1 MLWYKCWLE
10 TRWRF
15 LIGLAVLAC
24 SAAGVVLFW
33 PKLMGLLP
41 LASSIDVGGEIGRRI
56 KESVEVSR
64 EYRGYIW
71 SQWFGEKAT
80 ELGTLAA
87 VVLGVGG
94 LLSRPSALFTLSLPI
109 SRNRLFATR
118 AAAGIA
124 ELLVLSLV
132 PSLFIPMLSP
142 AVGKSYGIGDA
153 MVHSVCLF
161 IGAGVFFS
169 LALLLSTVFTDL
181 WRPLLIA
188 LLAAVALG
196 LSEQLVRDLHGYGL
210 FRVMRAEAYFRKG
223 ELPWQ
228 GLLACAAASA
238 AMLYGAA
245 INLARRDF

>member
-15 LIGLAVLAC
+15 LIGLALMCC

-33 PKLMGLLP
+33 PKVMELMP

-64 EYRGYIW
+64 EYRGYVW
-71 SQWFGEKAT
+71 SHWFGENGI
-80 ELGTLAA
+80 ELATLAA

-109 SRNRLFATR
+109 SRNRLFTTR
-118 AAAGIA
+118 AAAGLA
-124 ELLVLSLV
+124 ELLVLSLI
-132 PSLFIPMLSP
+132 PSLFIPLLSP
-142 AVGKSYGIGDA
+142 AVGKNYSIGNA

-161 IGAGVFFS
+161 IGAAVFFS

-181 WRPLLIA
+181 WRPLLMA
-188 LLAAVALG
+188 LLAAVVLG
-196 LSEQLVRDLHGYGL
+196 LSEQLIRDLHGYGL
-210 FRVMRAEAYFRKG
+210 FRVMRAEAYFRNG
-223 ELPWQ
+223 EFPWR